1 MFQGCKQEDMPPHI
15 YAVAQTAYRS
25 MMATN
30 KSQSI
35 VLRGNTG
42 SGKTYN
48 FKQLVNYYSALKTP
62 NVTGV
67 GKLNLKRRCLSKVKN
82 KGTANTFVAV
92 ISLSLLLTLNNSL
105 STRISKTLHVQ
116 SSF

>member
-15 YAVAQTAYRS
+15 YAIAQTAYRS

-35 VLRGNTG
+35 IFRGNTG

-48 FKQLVNYYSALKTP
+48 FKQLVNYYSAIKTP
-62 NVTGV
+62 NVTGI
-67 GKLNLKRRCLSKVKN
+67 GKINQNGKILFQN
-82 KGTANTFVAV
+82 
-92 ISLSLLLTLNNSL
+92 
-105 STRISKTLHVQ
+105 Q
-116 SSF
+116 E